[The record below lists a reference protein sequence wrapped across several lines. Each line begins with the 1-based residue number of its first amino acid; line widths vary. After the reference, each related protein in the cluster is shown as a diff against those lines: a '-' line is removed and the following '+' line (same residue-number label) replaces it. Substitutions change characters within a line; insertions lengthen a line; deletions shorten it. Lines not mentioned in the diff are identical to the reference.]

1 MYDNLNLIIIF
12 ATLIL
17 SLIFF
22 LNLKFI
28 SQKLKVFD
36 TPDKK
41 LKLHKNKVFLG
52 GGVIFFIIT
61 TFIFFSEIFF
71 FETEFFFLEGLKRK
85 FVFFFGLCCVFILG
99 ISDDKYN
106 LSYKIKFIYL
116 ILIIYIC
123 ISLDNN
129 LIVNNLSFETF
140 DYIIKLENFN
150 LFFTCICFLI
160 FINALNLFDGLNLQS
175 GTYIFTIFFCFIFVL
190 KQNFFIYYI
199 PSFFL
204 FLFFNY
210 KSKIF
215 LGNSGSLFFGFLIS
229 YFAIKFYNFNY
240 ISIEEIFL
248 IMFIPVIDML
258 RLFLTRISKN
268 KNPFTGDRNH
278 IHHILSSNFNETI
291 SFIIIQI
298 NIIGPLISHFYFKLS
313 INLSILFGILFY
325 FLLILKFKKNS

>member
-1 MYDNLNLIIIF
+1 MYDNLNLIIICV
-12 ATLIL
+12 TLIL

-28 SQKLKVFD
+28 SQKLKIFD
-36 TPDKK
+36 IPDKK
-41 LKLHKNKVFLG
+41 LKIHKNKVFLG

-85 FVFFFGLCCVFILG
+85 FVFFFGLSCIFILG
-99 ISDDKYN
+99 IFDDKYN
-106 LSYKIKFIYL
+106 LSYKNKFIYL

-129 LIVNNLSFETF
+129 LLINNLNFKTL
-140 DYIIKLENFN
+140 DYLIRLENFN

-175 GTYIFTIFFCFIFVL
+175 GTYILTIFFCFIFVL
-190 KQNFFIYYI
+190 KQNYFIYYI

-204 FLFFNY
+204 FLIFNY
-210 KSKIF
+210 KTKIF

-248 IMFIPVIDML
+248 IMLIPGIDML
-258 RLFLTRISKN
+258 RLFFTRITKT
-268 KNPFTGDRNH
+268 KNPFSGDRNH
-278 IHHILSSNFNETI
+278 IHHILSNKLNDTL

-298 NIIGPLISHFYFKLS
+298 NIIGPLISHYYFKLS

-325 FLLILKFKKNS
+325 LLLILKFKKNS